1 MWFDCRKMII
11 DNKILTWSTLS
22 FYVKITTHGDFLFIK
37 KKAKGNWYNVEI
49 QKKVT
54 FINIDNLPNRNE
66 WTWLWIS
73 TPACL
78 ESVMVHILIE
88 KKDLNLNLWCFST
101 FENND
106 PYSQNSLWMIWW
118 PQVFKLMREAWNQAP
133 THIKIFKFP

>member
-88 KKDLNLNLWCFST
+88 KKRFKSKFVVFFDIREQRSILTKQLVDDLMASGLQTHERGLKSST
-101 FENND
+101 
-106 PYSQNSLWMIWW
+106 YSHQNI
-118 PQVFKLMREAWNQAP
+118 
-133 THIKIFKFP
+133 

>member
-88 KKDLNLNLWCFST
+88 KKRFKSKFVVFFDIREQRSILTKQLVDDLRASVLQTHERGLKSST
-101 FENND
+101 
-106 PYSQNSLWMIWW
+106 YSHQNI
-118 PQVFKLMREAWNQAP
+118 
-133 THIKIFKFP
+133 